1 MVCSHVEL
9 LISLEVCF
17 NMSSQHHLFFD
28 LDRTLWDFE
37 KNSQQALKILFSDF
51 ELNNKIKNFYD
62 FLHAY
67 KHINNDL
74 WVAYGKKKITK
85 EELRN
90 LRFER
95 ALAKFDIIDSKL
107 TEELNNGYIEI
118 SPNQT
123 NIFPHAIET
132 LTYLQNQGYNMHI
145 ITNGFK
151 EVQYRKIKNCGF
163 EPFFD
168 VIVCSEEVGVN
179 KPEAAVFHH
188 AIQRASAHISK
199 CVMIGDDLLVDFHG
213 AQNAGMKA
221 ILFDPQKHRRQ
232 RKGDFH
238 VQSLNQIP
246 IVLPWVFRDNL

>member
-95 ALAKFDIIDSKL
+95 VLAKFDIIDSKL

-132 LTYLQNQGYNMHI
+132 LTYLQKLGYNMHI

-151 EVQYRKIKNCGF
+151 EVQYRKLKNCGF

-179 KPEAAVFHH
+179 KPEAAVFHY
-188 AIQRASAHISK
+188 AMQRANAQISK
-199 CVMIGDDLLVDFHG
+199 SVMIGDDLQVDFHG
-213 AQNAGMKA
+213 ALNAGMKA

-238 VQSLNQIP
+238 VQYLNQIP
-246 IVLPWVFRDNL
+246 VVLPWVFRDNL

>member
-1 MVCSHVEL
+1 
-9 LISLEVCF
+9 
-17 NMSSQHHLFFD
+17 MSDQHHLFFD

-37 KNSQQALKILFSDF
+37 KNSKQALKILFS
-51 ELNNKIKNFYD
+51 ELELSQKIKNFYE
-62 FLHAY
+62 FLNVY

-85 EELRN
+85 DELRT
-90 LRFER
+90 LRFELT
-95 ALAKFDIIDSKL
+95 LAKFHIIDSKL
-107 TEELNNGYIEI
+107 TNDLNNGYIEI

-151 EVQYRKIKNCGF
+151 EVQYRKLKNCGF

-188 AIQRASAHISK
+188 AMKRANAQISK

-221 ILFDPQKHRRQ
+221 ILFDPQKNRRQ

-238 VQSLNQIP
+238 IQSLNQIP
-246 IVLPWVFRDNL
+246 DVLPWVFRDNL